1 MLALCFGGFGCL
13 GVGVGAGAGAG
24 AGAKL
29 FLEGLMMGGGGGSCT
44 AFGRF
49 GLD

>member
-1 MLALCFGGFGCL
+1 M
-13 GVGVGAGAGAG
+13 GVGAGAG

-29 FLEGLMMGGGGGSCT
+29 FFEGLMMGGGGGSCT